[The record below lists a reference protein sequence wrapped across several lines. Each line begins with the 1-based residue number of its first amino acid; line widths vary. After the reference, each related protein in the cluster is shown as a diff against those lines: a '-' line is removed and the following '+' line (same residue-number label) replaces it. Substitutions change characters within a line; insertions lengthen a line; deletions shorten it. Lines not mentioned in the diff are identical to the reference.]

1 MLVDKKLPELFEWQ
15 GCNPRPDDFDAYW
28 ERALSELKTV
38 DPAAEFVPAK
48 FTAPFADCFDL
59 YYSGVRGAKI
69 YAKFIKPK
77 NIREK
82 APAVFVFHGY
92 AGNSGDWTGLLP
104 YAAAGFAVAAMD
116 CRGQGGRSEDT
127 GGIRGN
133 TLYGHIIRGLDSG
146 PDDLLFRHIF
156 LDIAQLVGIVSAMPD
171 VDKNR
176 MGCFGGSQGGGL
188 TLACAGLCPQI
199 KRAAPRMNFLS
210 DYQRVW
216 EMDLAVNAYQELKD
230 YFRHFDPLHEREKEI
245 FTRLGYIDVQFLA
258 PRIKAEVLMF
268 TGLMDTVCPPSTQFA
283 VYNKITSKKNIKLYH
298 DFAHEGY
305 PGASDLCF
313 EFMMGL

>member
-1 MLVDKKLPELFEWQ
+1 MLIDLKLPELFEWQ
-15 GCNPRPDDFDAYW
+15 GRNPRPDDFDAYW
-28 ERALSELKTV
+28 ERALSELKAV
-38 DPAAEFVPAK
+38 DPAVELKPAK

-59 YYSGVRGAKI
+59 YYSGVRGARI

-77 NIREK
+77 NLREK
-82 APAVFVFHGY
+82 APAVFAFHGY
-92 AGNSGDWTGLLP
+92 SMDSGDWTGLLP

-127 GGIRGN
+127 GGVRGN
-133 TLYGHIIRGLDSG
+133 TLQGHIIRGLDSG

-156 LDIAQLVGIVSAMPD
+156 LDIVQLVGIVSAMPD

-176 MGCFGGSQGGGL
+176 MGCFGESQGGGL

-199 KRAAPRMNFLS
+199 KRAVPRMNFLS

-216 EMDLAVNAYQELKD
+216 EMDLAVSAYQELKD
-230 YFRHFDPLHEREKEI
+230 YFRHFDPLHEREKEV

-258 PRIKAEVLMF
+258 PLIKAEVLMF

-283 VYNKITSKKNIKLYH
+283 VYNKIISRKEMKIYY
-298 DFAHEGY
+298 DFTHENY

>member
-1 MLVDKKLPELFEWQ
+1 MLIDLKLPELFEWQ
-15 GCNPRPDDFDAYW
+15 GCNPKPGDFDEYW
-28 ERALSELKTV
+28 ERALSELKGV
-38 DPAAEFVPAK
+38 DPAMEFIPAR

-59 YYSGVRGAKI
+59 YYSGVRGARI
-69 YAKFIKPK
+69 HAKFLKPK
-77 NIREK
+77 NLREK
-82 APAVFVFHGY
+82 TPAVFVFHGY
-92 AGNSGDWTGLLP
+92 SGDSGDWTGLLS

-127 GGIRGN
+127 GGVKGN
-133 TLYGHIIRGLDSG
+133 TLNGHIIRGLDSG
-146 PDDLLFRHIF
+146 SDDLLFRHIF
-156 LDIAQLVGIVSAMPD
+156 LDIVQLVGIVSTMPD

-199 KRAAPRMNFLS
+199 KRAAPCHNFLS

-268 TGLMDTVCPPSTQFA
+268 TGLMDTICPPSTQFA
-283 VYNKITSKKNIKLYH
+283 VYNKITSKKNIKIYH
-298 DFAHEGY
+298 DFTHESY
-305 PGASDLCF
+305 PDASDLCF